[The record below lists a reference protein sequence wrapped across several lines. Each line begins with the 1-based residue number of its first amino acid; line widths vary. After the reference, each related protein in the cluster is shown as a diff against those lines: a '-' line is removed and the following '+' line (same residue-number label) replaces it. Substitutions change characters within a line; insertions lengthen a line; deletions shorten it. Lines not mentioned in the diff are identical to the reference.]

1 MNYVEKIKKIGEYF
15 KSSNV
20 IDDSICVV
28 VNFPSKWLLP
38 DEKILKEKYKVEVV
52 LVDNLFYFVT
62 EIENGEDCIFY
73 AIEEIIQSNRELET
87 KLELLDKKV
96 SELRDIF
103 ATEPLEKLQTLSFT
117 FDKKAK
123 PIKKKT
129 KIETDN
135 NNDDITNNVAEI
147 INNRRSKKNNENV
160 NSNEQTVIT
169 KINSQQQVEP
179 KITEQEEPSS
189 LVNFAMAIVNN

>member
-62 EIENGEDCIFY
+62 EIEYFM
-73 AIEEIIQSNRELET
+73 RLK
-87 KLELLDKKV
+87 KLYNQ
-96 SELRDIF
+96 
-103 ATEPLEKLQTLSFT
+103 TE
-117 FDKKAK
+117 
-123 PIKKKT
+123 
-129 KIETDN
+129 N
-135 NNDDITNNVAEI
+135 
-147 INNRRSKKNNENV
+147 
-160 NSNEQTVIT
+160 
-169 KINSQQQVEP
+169 
-179 KITEQEEPSS
+179 
-189 LVNFAMAIVNN
+189 